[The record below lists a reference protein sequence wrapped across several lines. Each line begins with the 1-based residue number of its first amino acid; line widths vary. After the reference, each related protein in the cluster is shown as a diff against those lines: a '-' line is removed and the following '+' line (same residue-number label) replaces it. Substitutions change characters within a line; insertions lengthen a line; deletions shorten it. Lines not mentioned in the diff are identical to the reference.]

1 MTLQEVCKILGK
13 SENTLMNAFTRTQ
26 KNLAKKGI
34 LLIKEGRGKKASY
47 NIIYKDDDENVD

>member
-1 MTLQEVCKILGK
+1 
-13 SENTLMNAFTRTQ
+13 MNAFTRTQ